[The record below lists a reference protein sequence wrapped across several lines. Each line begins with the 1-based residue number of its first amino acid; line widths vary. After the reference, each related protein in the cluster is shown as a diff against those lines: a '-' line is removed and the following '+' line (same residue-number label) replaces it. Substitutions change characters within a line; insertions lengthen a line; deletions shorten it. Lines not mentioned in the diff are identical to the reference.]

1 MASPPT
7 LRVGIDVGG
16 TFTDLV
22 AVDTRTGE
30 RIVLK
35 CASTPRAPEEGVLA
49 AIDTLGQAQGL
60 STPQDGKPRIEYLAH
75 STTIATNALLGQMH
89 LELPRV
95 ALVTTA
101 GFRDVI
107 EIGRQNRSEVYN
119 LFVTRPKP
127 LVARKDRLGVRE
139 RIDFHG
145 NVLVPLE
152 QSEVDRIIGEL
163 RERSVDAVAIG
174 LLHSYVN
181 DAHERQLAQAIE
193 AALPGVPVTRS
204 SAVDPEYREYERFST
219 AVVNAALLPII
230 QRYLDRLSAALRQ
243 RGIDAPLYVM
253 QSNGGMAAADRIA
266 ERPASVIESGP
277 ASGVV
282 GAADLARAAGV
293 ARVLSFD
300 MGGTTAKAGTIVDGV
315 VQVAT
320 EFEAAGSTHS
330 GRSVKGSGYPVRF
343 PFVDLAE
350 ISAGGGTIAYVDPS
364 TGSGQA
370 GSLRVGPLS
379 AGADPG
385 PACYGKSDRATVTDA
400 NVVLGRLNREAL
412 VGGTFPIDAQRSYD
426 AVQALAQR
434 IGLSTEE
441 TAAGIV
447 RIVDAQMAKV
457 LRIVTVERGLDPR
470 EFTMVAFGG
479 NGPLHGCALAEEL
492 GMRRVII
499 PEYPGVFSAQGLLVA
514 ELRASFVRPI
524 LREAPEVTDDFARD
538 LFESLEREGRA
549 LLQAQGASEE
559 TIAFRREYDARY
571 RGQSFELDVEY
582 VPSVAA
588 VVERFH
594 EKHERRYGYAVA
606 SESVELV
613 NARLTATAPAAS
625 SLAAAPAS
633 EKTPVHDIEH
643 LQERDVWIDGAYV
656 QTPVYARE
664 MLPAH
669 AMIGGP
675 ALIEQYD
682 TCTYVPPGWSA
693 KKHDTML
700 VAERL

>member
-1 MASPPT
+1 MAQSGGF
-7 LRVGIDVGG
+7 RVGIDVGG

-22 AVDTRTGE
+22 ALHTGTGE
-30 RIVLK
+30 RIVVK
-35 CASTPRAPEEGVLA
+35 CASTPRAPEQGVLA
-49 AIDTLGQAQGL
+49 ALDRLPHNRA
-60 STPQDGKPRIEYLAH
+60 IEYLAH

-95 ALVTTA
+95 AFVTTA

-127 LVARKDRLGVRE
+127 LVAREDRLSVRE
-139 RIDFHG
+139 RLDFNG

-152 QSEVDRIIGEL
+152 HAEIERVVAQL
-163 RERSVDAVAIG
+163 RARNVDAVAIG
-174 LLHSYVN
+174 LLHSYAN
-181 DAHERQLAQAIE
+181 DAHERRLAEAIE
-193 AALPGVPVTRS
+193 TALPGVPVTRS

-219 AVVNAALLPII
+219 AVVNAALMPIV
-230 QRYLDRLSAALRQ
+230 QRYIDRLAAALRE
-243 RGIDAPLYVM
+243 RGIDAPLFVM

-266 ERPASVIESGP
+266 LRPASIIESGP
-277 ASGVV
+277 ASGVI
-282 GAADLARAAGV
+282 GAADLARTAGV
-293 ARVLSFD
+293 SRVLSFD

-350 ISAGGGTIAYVDPS
+350 ISAGGGTIAYVDE
-364 TGSGQA
+364 A

-385 PACYGKSDRATVTDA
+385 PACYGRSEAATVTDA
-400 NVVLGRLNREAL
+400 NVVLGRLNRSAL

-426 AVQALAQR
+426 AIARLGAH
-434 IGLSTEE
+434 IGLSTEA

-470 EFTMVAFGG
+470 DFTMVAFGG

-492 GMRRVII
+492 GMRRVIV
-499 PEYPGVFSAQGLLVA
+499 PANPGVFSAHGLLVA
-514 ELRASFVRPI
+514 QLRASFVRPVLRSVHEADESTLSSAFAEMEDAARAA
-524 LREAPEVTDDFARD
+524 LRE
-538 LFESLEREGRA
+538 
-549 LLQAQGASEE
+549 QGADD
-559 TIAFRREYDARY
+559 AQMRFRREYDARY
-571 RGQSFELDVEY
+571 RGQSFELDIAY
-582 VPSVAA
+582 APQLHAVAQ
-588 VVERFH
+588 RFH
-594 EKHERRYGYAVA
+594 EKHAQRYGYSVPAEA
-606 SESVELV
+606 VELV
-613 NARLTATAPAAS
+613 NARLAATAPAGGDVIA
-625 SLAAAPAS
+625 LGD
-633 EKTPVHDIEH
+633 TPRRARGRSIPHDDK
-643 LQERDVWIDGAYV
+643 QRPGKGRERRNVWIDGAYE

-664 MLPAH
+664 TLSPDA
-669 AMIGGP
+669 AIAGP

-693 KKHDTML
+693 STQGEML
-700 VAERL
+700 IVERA

>member
-1 MASPPT
+1 MAALEAPL

-22 AVDTRTGE
+22 AMDARTGE
-30 RIVLK
+30 RIVIK
-35 CASTPRAPEEGVLA
+35 CASTPRAPEQGVLA
-49 AIDTLGQAQGL
+49 AIDRLPPCT
-60 STPQDGKPRIEYLAH
+60 IEYLAH

-89 LELPRV
+89 LELPRI
-95 ALVTTA
+95 AFITTA

-127 LVARKDRLGVRE
+127 LVAREDRLGVNE
-139 RIDFHG
+139 RIDFKG
-145 NVLVPLE
+145 NVLVALE
-152 QSEVDRIIGEL
+152 QKEIDRIVAQL
-163 RERSVDAVAIG
+163 RERNVAAVAIG

-181 DAHERQLAQAIE
+181 DTHELRLQQAIE
-193 AALPGVPVTRS
+193 AAFPGLPVTRS
-204 SAVDPEYREYERFST
+204 SAIDPEYREYERFST

-230 QRYLDRLSAALRQ
+230 QRYVDRLSAALRE
-243 RGIDAPLYVM
+243 RGIEAPLYVM
-253 QSNGGMAAADRIA
+253 QSNGGMASADRA
-266 ERPASVIESGP
+266 AMRPASIVESGP
-277 ASGVV
+277 ASGVI
-282 GAADLARAAGV
+282 GAADLARRVGV

-300 MGGTTAKAGTIVDGV
+300 MGGTTAKTGTIVDGV

-320 EFEAAGSTHS
+320 EFEAAGTTHS

-350 ISAGGGTIAYVDPS
+350 ISAGGGTIAHVDD
-364 TGSGQA
+364 A
-370 GSLRVGPLS
+370 GALRVGPLS

-385 PACYGKSDRATVTDA
+385 PACYGRSDRATVTDA

-412 VGGTFPIDAQRSYD
+412 VGGTFPIHAQRSYE
-426 AVQALAQR
+426 AIRKLAER

-470 EFTMVAFGG
+470 DFTMVAFGG

-499 PEYPGVFSAQGLLVA
+499 PEHPGVFSAHGLLVA
-514 ELRASFVRPI
+514 DLRASFVRPV
-524 LREAPEVTDDFARD
+524 LREASEAVDDSLRET
-538 LFESLEREGRA
+538 FEALEREARE
-549 LLQAQGASEE
+549 LLRQQGARDESI
-559 TIAFRREYDARY
+559 TFRREYDMRY
-571 RGQSFELDVEY
+571 RGQSFELDVEHE
-582 VPSVAA
+582 PSALVAA
-588 VVERFH
+588 ERFH
-594 EKHERRYGYAVA
+594 DKHERRYGYAVPG
-606 SESVELV
+606 EPVEIV
-613 NARLTATAPAAS
+613 NARLTATAAATLKKAS
-625 SLAAAPAS
+625 TALGRASTPQRGAPAHIA
-633 EKTPVHDIEH
+633 ERNLWIEG
-643 LQERDVWIDGAYV
+643 EYV
-656 QTPVYARE
+656 ETHVYARE
-664 MLPAH
+664 TLPLH

-682 TCTYVPPGWSA
+682 TCTYVAPGWSA
-693 KKHDTML
+693 KNDGTML
-700 VAERL
+700 LVEKR

>member
-1 MASPPT
+1 MAAST
-7 LRVGIDVGG
+7 VRAGIDVGG

-22 AVDTRTGE
+22 AVDTHTGE

-49 AIDTLGQAQGL
+49 ALDLLRAGREV
-60 STPQDGKPRIEYLAH
+60 RIEYLAH

-95 ALVTTA
+95 AFVTTA

-127 LVARKDRLGVRE
+127 LAAREDRLGVRE
-139 RIDFHG
+139 RIDFEG

-152 QSEVDRIIGEL
+152 QPEIERLIGEL
-163 RERSVDAVAIG
+163 RARTPDAIAIG

-181 DAHERQLAQAIE
+181 DAHERMLEE
-193 AALPGVPVTRS
+193 AVGAAFPGVPVTRS

-219 AVVNAALLPII
+219 AVVNAALLPIV
-230 QRYLDRLSAALRQ
+230 QRYIDRLSSALAH

-253 QSNGGMAAADRIA
+253 QSNGGMSAAQHVAA
-266 ERPASVIESGP
+266 RPASIIESGP
-277 ASGVV
+277 ASGVI

-293 ARVLSFD
+293 SRVLSFD
-300 MGGTTAKAGTIVDGV
+300 MGGTTAKAGTIVDGI
-315 VQVAT
+315 VQVAA
-320 EFEAAGSTHS
+320 EFEAAGTTHS

-350 ISAGGGTIAYVDPS
+350 ISAGGGTIAYVDE
-364 TGSGQA
+364 A
-370 GSLRVGPLS
+370 AALRVGPIS

-385 PACYGKSDRATVTDA
+385 PACYGSSDRATVTDA

-412 VGGTFPIDAQRSYD
+412 VGGTFPIYARRSYD
-426 AVQALAQR
+426 AIETLAQR

-441 TAAGIV
+441 AAAGIV

-470 EFTMVAFGG
+470 DFTMVAFGG
-479 NGPLHGCALAEEL
+479 NGPLHACALAAEL
-492 GMRRVII
+492 GIRRVMV
-499 PEYPGVFSAQGLLVA
+499 PEHPGVFSAHGLLVA

-524 LREAPEVTDDFARD
+524 LREAAEIHEELLDGTFRD
-538 LFESLEREGRA
+538 LERQGRDA
-549 LLQAQGASEE
+549 LREQGASDDV
-559 TIAFRREYDARY
+559 ISFRREYDMRY
-571 RGQSFELDVEY
+571 RGQSFELS
-582 VPSVAA
+582 VPYAPAVAG
-588 VVERFH
+588 VLERFH
-594 EKHERRYGYAVA
+594 ERHERRYGYAVPQDA
-606 SESVELV
+606 VEFV
-613 NARLTATAPAAS
+613 NARLTATAPAAGS
-625 SLAAAPAS
+625 EGAS
-633 EKTPVHDIEH
+633 VAEATPQGDTVRIG
-643 LQERDVWIDGAYV
+643 ERDVWIDGAYV
-656 QTPVYARE
+656 ETPVYARE
-664 MLPAH
+664 TLPAH

-682 TCTYVPPGWSA
+682 TCTYAPPGWSV
-693 KKHDTML
+693 KRRNTML
-700 VAERL
+700 IVELA

>member
-1 MASPPT
+1 MAAPT

-22 AVDTRTGE
+22 AVNTHTGE

-35 CASTPRAPEEGVLA
+35 RASTPRAPEEGVLA
-49 AIDTLGQAQGL
+49 AIDALREALRQAQDD
-60 STPQDGKPRIEYLAH
+60 TITRIDYLAH

-95 ALVTTA
+95 AFVTTH

-119 LFVTRPKP
+119 LFVTRPTP
-127 LVARKDRLGVRE
+127 LAAREDRLGVRE
-139 RIDFHG
+139 RMDFEG
-145 NVLVPLE
+145 NVLVALE
-152 QSEVDRIIGEL
+152 QAEIDRLIAQL
-163 RERSVDAVAIG
+163 RTRNPDAIAIG
-174 LLHSYVN
+174 LLHSYAN
-181 DAHERQLAQAIE
+181 DAHERQLAQAIQT
-193 AALPGVPVTRS
+193 ALPGVPVTCS

-219 AVVNAALLPII
+219 AVVNAALLPIV
-230 QRYLDRLSAALRQ
+230 QRYIDRLSAALRE

-253 QSNGGMAAADRIA
+253 QSNGGMAASDRA
-266 ERPASVIESGP
+266 ATRPASIIESGP
-277 ASGVV
+277 ASGVI
-282 GAADLARAAGV
+282 GAAQLARSAGI

-315 VQVAT
+315 VQVAS

-350 ISAGGGTIAYVDPS
+350 ISAGGGTIAYVDD
-364 TGSGQA
+364 A
-370 GSLRVGPLS
+370 GALRVGPVS

-385 PACYGKSDRATVTDA
+385 PACYGNSDRATVTDA

-412 VGGTFPIDAQRSYD
+412 VGGTFPIDAGRSYE
-426 AVQALAQR
+426 AIRKLAER
-434 IGLSTEE
+434 IELSTQE

-492 GMRRVII
+492 GIRRVIV
-499 PEYPGVFSAQGLLVA
+499 PEHPGVFSAHGLLVA

-524 LREAPEVTDDFARD
+524 LREASDVSDVFARE
-538 LFESLEREGRA
+538 LFEALEGEGRTA
-549 LLQAQGASEE
+549 LLEQGAGEN
-559 TIAFRREYDARY
+559 TIALRREYDMRY
-571 RGQSFELDVEY
+571 RGQSFELAVEHL
-582 VPSVAA
+582 PAMSA

-594 EKHERRYGYAVA
+594 DQHERRYGYAV
-606 SESVELV
+606 
-613 NARLTATAPAAS
+613 P
-625 SLAAAPAS
+625 
-633 EKTPVHDIEH
+633 
-643 LQERDVWIDGAYV
+643 
-656 QTPVYARE
+656 
-664 MLPAH
+664 
-669 AMIGGP
+669 
-675 ALIEQYD
+675 
-682 TCTYVPPGWSA
+682 
-693 KKHDTML
+693 
-700 VAERL
+700 